1 MNERMKTKNHDQL
14 DAHNSIFA
22 AARCS
27 DDHSVSKTT
36 PFADISERV
45 QEFPNPCFCDPFRVV
60 FIVRANRGFPL
71 RFNPRLISDKPSACG
86 NVNYLSKA
94 QSAKIKTRIAAGF
107 VFVNNFLPNL
117 TQSLPARRCC
127 RRIFRS

>member
-36 PFADISERV
+36 PFADISEKGALIFPTCPGVSLWSTPGYLLATLRV
-45 QEFPNPCFCDPFRVV
+45 
-60 FIVRANRGFPL
+60 G
-71 RFNPRLISDKPSACG
+71 
-86 NVNYLSKA
+86 KA
-94 QSAKIKTRIAAGF
+94 AII
-107 VFVNNFLPNL
+107 
-117 TQSLPARRCC
+117 
-127 RRIFRS
+127 